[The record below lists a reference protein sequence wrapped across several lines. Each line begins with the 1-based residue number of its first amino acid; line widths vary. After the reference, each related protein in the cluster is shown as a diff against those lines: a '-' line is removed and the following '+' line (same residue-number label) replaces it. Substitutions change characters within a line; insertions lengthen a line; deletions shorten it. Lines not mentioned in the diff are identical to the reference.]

1 MRRMC
6 YGLFALL
13 LAITPSAADTELETA
28 ARRIEERLMS
38 PCCMTNTVAVHES
51 GASHRM
57 RGEIREMLAAGQTER
72 QILDH
77 YVLKHGTQIL
87 AMPEAEGFS
96 LTPYVFPLL
105 FLLSACGALAISI
118 RRWRTSAR
126 GVASPAVPR
135 QPAGPWADRLKD
147 ELDRLD

>member
-1 MRRMC
+1 VRRMC
-6 YGLFALL
+6 PGLLALL
-13 LAITPSAADTELETA
+13 LAIAPSAADTDLETA
-28 ARRIEERLMS
+28 AKHIEGRLMS

-51 GASHRM
+51 GASYKM
-57 RGEIREMLAAGQTER
+57 RREIREMLAAGQTER

-77 YVLKHGTQIL
+77 YVQIHGTQIL
-87 AMPEAEGFS
+87 AMPEAKGFS

-105 FLLSACGALAISI
+105 FLLSAGGALAISI

-126 GVASPAVPR
+126 GVASPAVPP
-135 QPAGPWADRLKD
+135 QPAGPWADRLRN